1 MRILAAAL
9 LVGLGTAGIGWAGGQ
24 NQGPPVGAILDL
36 NGTPVPGG
44 GDGTTFQHYTVNFTA
59 AVANTTITFA
69 FRDDPAE
76 LLVENFSVAD
86 LTAPAT
92 NLLINGNLSGGTYTS
107 NGNSGTPVGWL
118 YANIYGATDGGY
130 LNTTC
135 AGPTN
140 FCWDDPAVSAYDAI
154 SQTIPTT
161 IGHTYQISFFLAED
175 SDCGCDFTRLSDGGE
190 DDSGMDAL
198 VYAQSGLP
206 PPAGSAPTTP
216 IPGTLLLMITGLAAL
231 SAWTARDWVR
241 RCFSGMS

>member
-118 YANIYGATDGGY
+118 YANIYGATDGASRDAHFSSSPNLRKPRTGRS
-130 LNTTC
+130 
-135 AGPTN
+135 AGPAESS
-140 FCWDDPAVSAYDAI
+140 PAVAETRRAPGDH
-154 SQTIPTT
+154 QLP
-161 IGHTYQISFFLAED
+161 LAGGPHRQRCAPRRSEAR
-175 SDCGCDFTRLSDGGE
+175 SLPVAHEEAGDG
-190 DDSGMDAL
+190 
-198 VYAQSGLP
+198 Y
-206 PPAGSAPTTP
+206 
-216 IPGTLLLMITGLAAL
+216 
-231 SAWTARDWVR
+231 
-241 RCFSGMS
+241 